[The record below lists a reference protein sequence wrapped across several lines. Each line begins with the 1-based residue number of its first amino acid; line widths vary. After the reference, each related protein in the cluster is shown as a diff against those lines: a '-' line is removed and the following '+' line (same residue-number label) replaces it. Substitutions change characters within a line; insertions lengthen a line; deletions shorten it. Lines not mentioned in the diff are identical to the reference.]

1 MLSILPLAFA
11 AALYPTLLAGVIVML
26 SRPAPRPLLV
36 GFLLGGLLVSLTSGL
51 VIVFVL
57 KGAVSASRQHSAS
70 PKIDLIAGVLSL
82 VLAGV
87 VWWRRDTGRLGDRE
101 TPAAYHA
108 SHEQAPAR
116 KSRRSHRSITKRML
130 AHGSPKAAFAL
141 GLILNLPG
149 IWYLVALK
157 DIAQAK
163 DSAVTAVLLI
173 LLFNAIMFLLVEVPL
188 IGYLISPEGTRA
200 RVQGFQAWLAANA
213 RLVATAV
220 ALAIGAYLVIRAIVE
235 LTD

>member
-1 MLSILPLAFA
+1 MLRIL
-11 AALYPTLLAGVIVML
+11 
-26 SRPAPRPLLV
+26 
-36 GFLLGGLLVSLTSGL
+36 
-51 VIVFVL
+51 
-57 KGAVSASRQHSAS
+57 
-70 PKIDLIAGVLSL
+70 DLIAGVLSL

-87 VWWRRDTGRLGDRE
+87 LWRRREKGRLGERE
-101 TPAAYHA
+101 TAAADHTSY
-108 SHEQAPAR
+108 EQTPGR
-116 KSRRSHRSITKRML
+116 KSRRSPQSITRRML

-173 LLFNAIMFLLVEVPL
+173 LFFNAIMFLLVEVPL

-200 RVQGFQAWLAANA
+200 RVQRFQAWLGANA

-220 ALAIGAYLVIRAIVE
+220 ALAIGAYLVIRGVVE
-235 LTD
+235 LTQINRSG